1 MSEGRTSVEQE
12 RIKVLIVDDIGE
24 TRENLR
30 KLLSFD
36 PGIEVV
42 GAAAS
47 GPEGIEMAKEFLPH
61 IVLMDINMPD
71 MDGIAATEAL
81 LQEVPNAQVVIVSVQ
96 GETDYVRRAMLAGA
110 RDFLTKPPSGDEL
123 MSTIRRVHEK
133 GRSRRE
139 MVPAEATADG
149 QRKQKAAPKEDARGD
164 VIAVFGPKGGV
175 GCTTIAVN
183 LAIAMQEM
191 AGDGGKVAL
200 IDTSLQFG
208 DVGVMLNLRANR
220 SIADLADEILEVD
233 SDLLSSVMTAH
244 GSGIKVLLAPP
255 HPEAAESLISG
266 TAGERAGGDRKLKRI
281 LEVAKREFNT
291 VVVDTW
297 SWLDDNALTVFDVA
311 SLIVLVV
318 DPSIPAIKSARLLLE
333 VAGKLDYPMAKIALI
348 VNGAGKR
355 SLVRREQ
362 IEQAL
367 IPVMAEIPV
376 DEQAAEEAANRGV
389 PLLMRD
395 RSRPICQS
403 LMELASKIQERL
415 AVPEEAEDT
424 EEAIPSALKGSGG
437 TGLLRLRKVF
447 EK

>member
-1 MSEGRTSVEQE
+1 VEQE

-42 GAAAS
+42 GAAGS

-81 LQEVPNAQVVIVSVQ
+81 LQEVPSAQVVIVSVQ

-123 MSTIRRVHEK
+123 MGTIRRVHEK
-133 GRSRRE
+133 GQARRQ
-139 MVPAEATADG
+139 VAPPQAPAGA
-149 QRKQKAAPKEDARGD
+149 QRVREEAPKEDLNGD
-164 VIAVFGPKGGV
+164 LIAVFGPKGGV
-175 GCTTIAVN
+175 GCTTVAVN
-183 LAIAMQEM
+183 LAIALQET
-191 AGDGGKVAL
+191 AGDAGKVAL
-200 IDTSLQFG
+200 VDASLQFG

-220 SIADLADEILEVD
+220 SIADLADDVIDED
-233 SDLLSSVMTAH
+233 SDLLSSVVTAH

-255 HPEAAESLISG
+255 HPEAAEALISG
-266 TAGERAGGDRKLKRI
+266 SSAVGSERAGGSRRLRQI
-281 LEVAKREFNT
+281 LEVAKRDFNT

-297 SWLDDNALTVFDVA
+297 SWLDDNTLTVFDEA

-318 DPSIPAIKSARLLLE
+318 DTSIPAIKSARLFLE
-333 VAGKLDYPMAKIALI
+333 VAGKLDYSMAKIALV
-348 VNGAGKR
+348 VNGSGRR
-355 SLVRREQ
+355 SPVRPEQ

-367 IPVMAEIPV
+367 IPVTAEIPL

-389 PLLMRD
+389 PLLVRD

-403 LMELASKIQERL
+403 LLELAGKVQDKL
-415 AVPEEAEDT
+415 VQPEETEEDK
-424 EEAIPSALKGSGG
+424 EEAIPSVLKGSGG